1 MKRRKMRLLIP
12 VIILIQLLLS
22 FPTQACSSFA
32 YYGDQTF
39 YGMNW
44 DYYPGYDATFYI
56 KSTGDMKVFNVF
68 NKDGY
73 DFTGMNT
80 KGLFAAQQM
89 VTPEEESGF
98 THKQSGYD
106 TVLMKDLYIKSL
118 YNFSTID
125 EINEFLQ
132 NKRVMHTMVEHHT
145 LFADKSGLAQVVEVG
160 KDKNM
165 ITGMEDNFIIMTN
178 FMNYFYADTYYKEI
192 SARGSDRY
200 IAGYDY
206 MLENIDS
213 FDLEKGVEM
222 LETMKCEEPGFYTL
236 CSFLYEPETN
246 SVYVA
251 VDRDFDKLW
260 KISIMEETAETFK
273 GFESPMKIK
282 IERGIKHSDL
292 KELTYYNTQTIEAFE
307 DLFIIKPAK
316 DIELNE
322 ASKAYHKEISQKKV
336 LMAGLFLIVPV
347 CVILS
352 FKRKKSNTK
361 TVDQSSQKL

>member
-12 VIILIQLLLS
+12 VIILIQRLLS

-98 THKQSGYD
+98 
-106 TVLMKDLYIKSL
+106 
-118 YNFSTID
+118 
-125 EINEFLQ
+125 
-132 NKRVMHTMVEHHT
+132 
-145 LFADKSGLAQVVEVG
+145 
-160 KDKNM
+160 
-165 ITGMEDNFIIMTN
+165 
-178 FMNYFYADTYYKEI
+178 
-192 SARGSDRY
+192 
-200 IAGYDY
+200 
-206 MLENIDS
+206 
-213 FDLEKGVEM
+213 
-222 LETMKCEEPGFYTL
+222 YTL

-282 IERGIKHSDL
+282 IERGIKLSDL